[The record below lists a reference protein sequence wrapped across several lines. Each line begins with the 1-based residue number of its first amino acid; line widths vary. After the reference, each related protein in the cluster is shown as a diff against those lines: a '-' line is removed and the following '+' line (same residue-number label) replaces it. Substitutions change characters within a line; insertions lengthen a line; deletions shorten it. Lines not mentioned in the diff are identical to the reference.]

1 MWMTRNVLRRVK
13 RKHNLWNKWKES
25 NNEIAYL
32 KYKRQANKAS
42 KAVRLAKKEFER
54 QIAKNIKK
62 DSKSF
67 FAYARSK
74 SRVKNAV
81 GPLMNDKGSLVSTDR
96 EMGDLLIHF
105 LHLCSR
111 KKTLITSRPLN
122 SSFMDTNMN
131 NYALLILHLILLDV
145 KCRS

>member
-1 MWMTRNVLRRVK
+1 MTRNVLRKVK
-13 RKHNLWNKWKES
+13 RKHNLWKKWKES
-25 NNEIAYL
+25 NTEIAYL

-74 SRVKNAV
+74 S
-81 GPLMNDKGSLVSTDR
+81 LS
-96 EMGDLLIHF
+96 
-105 LHLCSR
+105 
-111 KKTLITSRPLN
+111 
-122 SSFMDTNMN
+122 
-131 NYALLILHLILLDV
+131 
-145 KCRS
+145 